1 MPFRAQ
7 AFVVKTASS
16 PAPGLVLVSLRQTND
31 AFLQAAGD
39 CAPDPLAPAP
49 EPEPEPEPEPV
60 LLEPVPSSPPHSPEK
75 GLFVCMYAARG
86 TEAGRAGRAGSAGR
100 PGRLGNA

>member
-39 CAPDPLAPAP
+39 CAPEPLAPAPEPAP

-60 LLEPVPSSPPHSPEK
+60 LLDPVPHHPSLS
-75 GLFVCMYAARG
+75 
-86 TEAGRAGRAGSAGR
+86 
-100 PGRLGNA
+100 

>member
-39 CAPDPLAPAP
+39 CAPEPLAPAP
-49 EPEPEPEPEPV
+49 AVAVAEPEPDA
-60 LLEPVPSSPPHSPEK
+60 LLADSVI
-75 GLFVCMYAARG
+75 AAGSAVWRTPYNVIQHVAGRLLRKG
-86 TEAGRAGRAGSAGR
+86 TEATDY
-100 PGRLGNA
+100 